1 MAPKHVKIRLRT
13 SSGQGM
19 TAQDV
24 ERLGAVSKAHLRAA
38 PSFLSRAGMPST
50 HLASNIPL
58 PPKCPNS
65 LLDS

>member
-1 MAPKHVKIRLRT
+1 MAPKQMKTRLRA

-19 TAQDV
+19 AARDA